1 MSLVINYLGFGGTTK
16 CIKLSIL
23 KINTVCS
30 VIILDEKIIGFLA
43 LLQGWY
49 PTTSWKT

>member
-1 MSLVINYLGFGGTTK
+1 
-16 CIKLSIL
+16 
-23 KINTVCS
+23 VCS

-49 PTTSWKT
+49 PTTSWKTWDFACLSSGLIYSTFTK